1 MKYFLK
7 KIGTLI
13 ITLLIVS
20 FLTFVVFQ
28 IIPGDSAIATLGTD
42 ATPEAIE
49 ALREEM
55 GYNDPI
61 PVRYINWMK
70 GVIKGDFGTSTK
82 YNESVTTLIKDRLP
96 VTFWLAILSLII
108 ILVISIPLG
117 ILSARKQGKILDE
130 VVSFI
135 TQISMSIPPFFLGIV
150 ITLIFGILL
159 QWFVPGKYI
168 SYKENFT
175 GFLQFLIYPAI
186 TIAIPKIGMV
196 VKFLKSSVI
205 RQLNLDYVRTA
216 YSKGNEE
223 RTVLYKH
230 VLKNA
235 LIPVVTF
242 FAMIIADVLAGS
254 IIVEQVFNLPGLGRF
269 LVVAI
274 SNRDFSVVQAIVMYI
289 AFIVI
294 FINFLVDI
302 VYQRIDPRVRIR

>member
-196 VKFLKSSVI
+196 VKFLRSSVI